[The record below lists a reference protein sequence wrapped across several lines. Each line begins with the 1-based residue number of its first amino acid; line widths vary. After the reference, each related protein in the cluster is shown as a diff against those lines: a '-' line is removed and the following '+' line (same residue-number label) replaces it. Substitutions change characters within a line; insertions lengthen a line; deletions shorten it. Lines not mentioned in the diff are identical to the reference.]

1 MKRFTAITHISISLT
16 GFMATLLFLAMG
28 IGLLPSRLRTRLDA
42 RASICEGLAIQLCT
56 VPQDQIDDL
65 FSTMGPIMVKRN
77 PEIRSMAMF
86 DEDDQLL
93 VATDHHDAI
102 VKETKTAKDNPNY
115 IRIPLFSD
123 EQQFA
128 TIEIC
133 MTPVLS
139 KGIYG
144 YIQTANAPF
153 VLLMIIGTFLIY
165 RRYLKTVL
173 RHLDPSSVVPD
184 RVKTVLD
191 TLSES
196 VVVAD
201 KDERIVFANE
211 AFSKAVSQSEASF
224 LGRKLSLLPSIHT
237 KNNAT
242 SDDFPWTK
250 TLRDGAVNR
259 NARLLMKNGN
269 DEDLIS
275 IVNSTPIIGPDGQQ
289 KGIMTCFTDV
299 TELEQK
305 NKELITISHSA
316 GMAEVATNVLHNVG
330 NVLNNVNTYAG
341 LIAHKIDALKLPK
354 LKEAIQMMIDHNDD
368 LGAFFTQDPRGKH
381 IPSYLK
387 KTTDILVDDQKDI
400 AEKMNALKS
409 GIEHINEIIRTQQSY
424 AKVQKC
430 ETPTSIRELVENAI
444 AINTTV
450 QENQISV
457 VREFG
462 DIDNILIDRAKVL
475 QVLVNLVKNAT
486 EALAACQ
493 ADEKI
498 LTIRSSGSH
507 EHLLRIEVSDNG
519 IGITPEQMAKIFRHG
534 FTTKSKGSGFGLHS
548 GALTAKELGGSLTVH
563 SEGQGCGATFILE
576 LPLQHKREKNESG
589 KTHESTNINN

>member
-1 MKRFTAITHISISLT
+1 
-16 GFMATLLFLAMG
+16 MATLLFLAMG
-28 IGLLPSRLRTRLDA
+28 IGLLPNPLRIRLDA
-42 RASICEGLAIQLCT
+42 RAKICESLAIQLCT
-56 VPQDQIDDL
+56 VPQDQIENL
-65 FSTMGPIMVKRN
+65 FRTMGPIIVKRN
-77 PEIRSMAMF
+77 PEILSMAIF
-86 DEDDQLL
+86 DKDDQLL

-115 IRIPLFSD
+115 IRVPLFSD

-128 TIEIC
+128 AIEIC

-153 VLLMIIGTFLIY
+153 VLFMVIGAFLVY

-211 AFSKAVSQSEASF
+211 AFSKTISQSEASF
-224 LGRKLSLLPSIHT
+224 LGHKLSFLPWVQT
-237 KNNAT
+237 KNNQT

-250 TLRDGAVNR
+250 TLRDGAANR
-259 NARLLMKNGN
+259 NSRLLMKNGN

-299 TELEQK
+299 TELEHK

-330 NVLNNVNTYAG
+330 NVLNNVNTYAS
-341 LIAHKIDALKLPK
+341 LIAHKIDTLKLPK
-354 LKEAIQMMIDHNDD
+354 LKEAIQMIIDHSDD
-368 LGAFFTQDPRGKH
+368 LGAFFTNDPRGKH

-387 KTTDILVDDQKDI
+387 KTTDLLIDDQKDV
-400 AEKMNALKS
+400 AEKMKALKS
-409 GIEHINEIIRTQQSY
+409 GIEHINEIIRMQQSY

-430 ETPTSIRELVENAI
+430 ETPTSIREIVENAI
-444 AINTTV
+444 AINTSL
-450 QENQISV
+450 QQSQITV

-475 QVLVNLVKNAT
+475 QVLVNLVKNST
-486 EALAACQ
+486 EALAACRTE
-493 ADEKI
+493 EKI
-498 LTIRSSGSH
+498 LTIRSSGSN
-507 EHLLRIEVSDNG
+507 ENLLRIEVSDNG
-519 IGITPEQMAKIFRHG
+519 IGITPEQQTKIFRHG

-548 GALTAKELGGSLTVH
+548 SALTAKELGGTLTVH

-576 LPLQHKREKNESG
+576 LPIEHKRQKNESG
-589 KTHESTNINN
+589 KTHESTNISH